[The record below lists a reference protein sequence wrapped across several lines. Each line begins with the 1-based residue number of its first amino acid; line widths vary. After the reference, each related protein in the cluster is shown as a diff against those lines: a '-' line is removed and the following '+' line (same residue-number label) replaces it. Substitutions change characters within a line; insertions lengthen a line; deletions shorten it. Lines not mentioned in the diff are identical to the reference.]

1 MSKREVDVQ
10 KMQTVEEYVNV
21 NEDLLTYVKSIGY
34 MVNGNTMSCP
44 FHGSDSTPSLK
55 INGNK
60 WKCFGCGRG
69 GMYLKF
75 RHENDMLENH
85 KKTYYDVI
93 EDYIKEHG
101 DLAAIIGGT
110 IFKTRDES
118 FQEQWDEM
126 IEVAEGKTYRP
137 KRIEVKSNDRLLRK
151 VRHMDTDTKIRLL
164 AGIQDD
170 LPYGVLESIV
180 NGSDITGKSLLDLSF
195 G

>member
-1 MSKREVDVQ
+1 MKREVDVQ
-10 KMQTVEEYVNV
+10 KMQTVEEYANAQ
-21 NEDLLTYVKSIGY
+21 EDILTYVKGIGY
-34 MVNGNTMSCP
+34 VVNGNTMSCP

-69 GMYLKF
+69 GGYLKF

-101 DLAAIIGGT
+101 DLAAIVGGT
-110 IFKTRDES
+110 IFKSKEET
-118 FQEQWDEM
+118 FTEQWENM
-126 IEVAEGKTYRP
+126 LSVAEGKHYKP
-137 KRIEVKSNDRLLRK
+137 KKVDVKSVDKLIRR
-151 VRHMDTDTKIRLL
+151 VRHMDNDVKIRLL
-164 AGIQDD
+164 SGIQDD
-170 LPYGVLESIV
+170 LPYAVLESIV